1 MLVSICRDFERC
13 WSVLAAAGNLLN
25 RVQSNQWA
33 SHAKKVRSKR
43 TVRLHRGASATVRS
57 DQRVEPS
64 LIFIW
69 LEFKQ
74 TGLDYTLLAYHG
86 QGGGQW
92 LNCWSLPRTRRHK
105 NREGVG
111 LWPIKYALHTQL
123 VEEDSS
129 EWDRCWSESW
139 LAPLHFSLLTRH
151 HFAPSHKSA
160 TPLSH
165 WNSVALEIAAIE
177 PQPLPA

>member
-25 RVQSNQWA
+25 RVHSNQWA

-74 TGLDYTLLAYHG
+74 TRLDYTLLAYHG

-92 LNCWSLPRTRRHK
+92 LNCWSLLRPRRHK
-105 NREGVG
+105 NRERVG
-111 LWPIKYALHTQL
+111 LWPNRFAFTHNWLMKTRASEIAVGVGAGWRRSTSLFWPGTTLH
-123 VEEDSS
+123 
-129 EWDRCWSESW
+129 
-139 LAPLHFSLLTRH
+139 LATKAQLHFRTIRWH
-151 HFAPSHKSA
+151 
-160 TPLSH
+160 
-165 WNSVALEIAAIE
+165 
-177 PQPLPA
+177 